1 MENNNNND
9 NNNNDNNDNN
19 NNDYKIE
26 DENFYDDMPPLIS
39 IEEMNK
45 MNINKMN
52 KMNINNNSN
61 EDDNYDTTFEPPFK
75 RRCMSAPQ
83 LTSYNNDNDND
94 NDNKNLSYEDLILST
109 NTNMFDNI
117 DDSIDYNL
125 HREHCISIL
134 VKECRT
140 SYESNKECPV
150 KNCIC
155 KMFIDNY
162 TKN

>member
-1 MENNNNND
+1 MENNNDKNKNENND
-9 NNNNDNNDNN
+9 NDNE
-19 NNDYKIE
+19 IE

-39 IEEMNK
+39 IEEINK
-45 MNINKMN
+45 LNINKMN
-52 KMNINNNSN
+52 KMNININNNNNNNNSN
-61 EDDNYDTTFEPPFK
+61 EDDNYDTTFEPPSK

-83 LTSYNNDNDND
+83 LTSYNND

-109 NTNMFDNI
+109 NTNMFDSI
-117 DDSIDYNL
+117 DSIDYNL
-125 HREHCISIL
+125 YREHCISIL